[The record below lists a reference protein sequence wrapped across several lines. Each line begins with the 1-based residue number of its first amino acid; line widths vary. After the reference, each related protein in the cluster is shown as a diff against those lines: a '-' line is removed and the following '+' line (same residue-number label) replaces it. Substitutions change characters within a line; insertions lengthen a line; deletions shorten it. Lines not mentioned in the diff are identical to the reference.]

1 MKIKQLLVW
10 SFVSVV
16 LASCVDSGAD
26 TEQIDTEILDPKK
39 ALNTNFDGKIF
50 SIPSPIQTALLI
62 KSASGVYYEDML
74 NPISNS
80 DKYTT
85 EYSKALNLGI
95 YGADLGY
102 ASLYDQKGAS
112 LKYLAVVEKLTSSL
126 GLEGAFDKSFI
137 TKYER
142 NIANQDSM
150 MIVVSDAFRKADLFL
165 KNAKRKPSSALILT
179 GGWIES
185 MHFACQL
192 TLKSK
197 NQKVVDRIGEQKQT
211 LQSICAILK
220 EYNKKGSNDKLLGQ
234 MEDLLISF
242 DAIVMNYTF
251 VEPTTN
257 TSSKTTTLNH
267 SISFD
272 ISEKT
277 LNEITN
283 KITAIRESIIS

>member
-1 MKIKQLLVW
+1 MKIKYLLVAG
-10 SFVSVV
+10 FFTA
-16 LASCVDSGAD
+16 LIFSC
-26 TEQIDTEILDPKK
+26 TETGGEKNQIDSDIIDPKK

-62 KSASGVYYEDML
+62 KSASSTYYEDIL
-74 NPISNS
+74 NPISNL

-102 ASLYDQKGAS
+102 TSLYDQKGAS
-112 LKYLAVVEKLTSSL
+112 INYLSAVEKLTSSL
-126 GLEGAFDKSFI
+126 GLEGAFDKTFMD
-137 TKYER
+137 KYER
-142 NIANQDSM
+142 NLANQDSM

-165 KNAKRKPSSALILT
+165 KNAKRKPTSSLILT

-192 TLKSK
+192 SGKSK
-197 NQKVVDRIGEQKQT
+197 NKQIVNRIGEQKLT
-211 LQSICAILK
+211 LESICEILK
-220 EYNKKGSNDKLLGQ
+220 EYNKKGANDQLLAQ
-234 MEDLLISF
+234 MQDLLVSF
-242 DAIVMNYTF
+242 EEIKINYNY

-257 TSSKTTTLNH
+257 VASKTTTLKH

-277 LNEITN
+277 LVDITK
-283 KITAIRESIIS
+283 KITEIRNSIIS